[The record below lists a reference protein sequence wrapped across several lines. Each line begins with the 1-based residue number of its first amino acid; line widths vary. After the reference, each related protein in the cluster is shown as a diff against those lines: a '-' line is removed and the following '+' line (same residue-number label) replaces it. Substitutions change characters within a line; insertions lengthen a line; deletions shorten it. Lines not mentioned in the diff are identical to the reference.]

1 MKNFYSW
8 LAENEA
14 QILEG
19 FTVHQN
25 MMEIPLGELTTEY
38 NEEIAPELE
47 TGKNVMVRWGLNLQ
61 EAREIF
67 GDLNH
72 FLQIAKMAKPQVLP
86 PSILK
91 NVRNYGQ
98 VTGII
103 KAFERNP
110 TIPTA
115 AIQKQQG
122 DFFGKL
128 GLSKDNNNQQSDPE
142 KQRQL
147 QGGYTKKDSY
157 KHKVG
162 LAANN
167 QPIIYPLMLHH
178 NNEYSHISGHTRQ
191 TGAVSNKIILPVKVI
206 EA

>member
-1 MKNFYSW
+1 MKNFYRW

-25 MMEIPLGELTTEY
+25 MMEIPPGELTTEY

-47 TGKNVMVRWGLNLQ
+47 TGKNVMIRWGLNLQ

-128 GLSKDNNNQQSDPE
+128 GLNKDNNQQSDPE

-162 LAANN
+162 LVANN
-167 QPIIYPLMLHH
+167 EAIIYPLMLHH

-191 TGAVSNKIILPVKVI
+191 TGAVSNKMILPVKVI